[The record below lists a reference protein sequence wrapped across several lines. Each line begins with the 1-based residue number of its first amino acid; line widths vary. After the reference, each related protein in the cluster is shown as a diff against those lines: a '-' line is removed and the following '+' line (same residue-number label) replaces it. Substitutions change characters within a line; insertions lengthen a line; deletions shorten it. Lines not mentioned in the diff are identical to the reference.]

1 MSQHILERGSGHLPL
16 DLIFDQVGY
25 TTIILLSFF
34 ILEIVTDIWHRLDWQ
49 TLHIVSYESSAVRF
63 KFTENV

>member
-34 ILEIVTDIWHRLDWQ
+34 YSGDRYRHL
-49 TLHIVSYESSAVRF
+49 A
-63 KFTENV
+63 